1 METQRRKRTRGIDCM
16 RIEKIVGSGTFGVVY
31 KAVDK
36 TDNFVEVALKRIR
49 MERET
54 QGFPVT
60 AIREIRILNLMR
72 DHPNIVHLREI
83 VYYDETCNK
92 ESSLVDKKFQSGDVF
107 MVFEFVDYDLS
118 GLLKSSGITL
128 TEQHAKC
135 YLEQLLRGVQY
146 LHDNGVLHRDIKS
159 ANLLV
164 TKNNVLKI
172 ADWGLARTLPD
183 DIAGTAKLT
192 NPVVTLWY
200 RSPEVIV
207 GSKRYNKGVDIWS
220 VGCIFGEMRTR
231 VAMFRSE
238 TELAQLELIFQV
250 TGYPQGDA
258 LKQYEAIEQWPAFSH
273 VQNNAQNCFLAKY
286 GSGKNKYFDSIG
298 LDLLQ
303 RLLDI
308 DPTRRISADNALE
321 HEYFRDPVP
330 PSQLPVISIAPVTEW
345 MEQER
350 ARAEHEQQ
358 KLRHQHKERERL
370 EAAAAAAAIS
380 AAQQQAQSNVPKHQA
395 IMRNQGNAK
404 VVGRYTILKKSNTN
418 SNKTNGNNNNND
430 SSEK

>member
-83 VYYDETCNK
+83 VYYDETCDK

-220 VGCIFGEMRTR
+220 VG
-231 VAMFRSE
+231 
-238 TELAQLELIFQV
+238 
-250 TGYPQGDA
+250 
-258 LKQYEAIEQWPAFSH
+258 
-273 VQNNAQNCFLAKY
+273 
-286 GSGKNKYFDSIG
+286 
-298 LDLLQ
+298 
-303 RLLDI
+303 
-308 DPTRRISADNALE
+308 
-321 HEYFRDPVP
+321 
-330 PSQLPVISIAPVTEW
+330 
-345 MEQER
+345 
-350 ARAEHEQQ
+350 
-358 KLRHQHKERERL
+358 
-370 EAAAAAAAIS
+370 
-380 AAQQQAQSNVPKHQA
+380 
-395 IMRNQGNAK
+395 
-404 VVGRYTILKKSNTN
+404 
-418 SNKTNGNNNNND
+418 
-430 SSEK
+430 